1 MLVKHGDAYHK
12 PCDQSGAS
20 VSHDLRPACRTRAAR
35 RRHRRLLRL
44 RGSQLLAILQPKQV
58 YSRDLLL
65 THRTVT
71 KVVPYV
77 TLEHSEADRPREE
90 DAVLLERPCLAPES
104 HSVEKGCVEHRQATS
119 VYLLE
124 ANAGHGSAGKVPP
137 EGLVVSDSAVS
148 LVEKDPPVGLVEKV
162 PPVGLVEKVPPLGLV
177 EKVPPLGLVVKV
189 PPVGSAARDPVQSRI
204 PLPVSQS
211 LLPDNLS
218 FAEAPC
224 APEVTA
230 QKTIPSSRPCVLAG
244 ETGMGIV
251 NGPRL
256 ARNAEIPSANGGI
269 EHEGNTAFVS
279 NALVSTGSHAKKD
292 KVKVACRE
300 LLWYP
305 TFYKRF
311 ECYHFLPEQAETRT
325 MLLGKMKQQVVTG
338 SNIMEDLCYWYLER
352 IEDAV
357 FTEDQMTEQAELTV
371 RIIQDIL
378 KNDK

>member
-65 THRTVT
+65 THRTVM

-77 TLEHSEADRPREE
+77 AFEHSEAGRPRED
-90 DAVLLERPCLAPES
+90 DAVLPERPCLAPVS
-104 HSVEKGCVEHRQATS
+104 HSVEKGSEEHRLAAS

-124 ANAGHGSAGKVPP
+124 GNAGHGSAGKVPP
-137 EGLVVSDSAVS
+137 VGLVVSVPAVS

-177 EKVPPLGLVVKV
+177 EKVPP
-189 PPVGSAARDPVQSRI
+189 VGSAARDPVQSRI

-218 FAEAPC
+218 FTEAPC
-224 APEVTA
+224 APVATA
-230 QKTIPSSRPCVLAG
+230 QKTISSSRPCVLAR
-244 ETGMGIV
+244 ETGIGIV
-251 NGPRL
+251 NGPQL
-256 ARNAEIPSANGGI
+256 ARYPETPSENGGV
-269 EHEGNTAFVS
+269 EYGSCTAFVS

-357 FTEDQMTEQAELTV
+357 FTEDQMTEQAELTF